1 MMVEDL
7 WSKITK
13 KTWSLPSISTFN
25 PSNPPLYSTNKN
37 FVEFLKGNNV
47 PRLESIKLTK
57 SKQQTSNLRTC
68 QLKENIPTK
77 K

>member
-13 KTWSLPSISTFN
+13 NLPSTSTFN
-25 PSNPPLYSTNKN
+25 SNNPPVYNTNKN

-47 PRLESIKLTK
+47 PRLESIKLIK
-57 SKQQTSNLRTC
+57 SKQQPPN
-68 QLKENIPTK
+68 
-77 K
+77 